1 MRIRLIVDGKVKDAQ
16 LRALEADYRAR
27 IGHFTELVL
36 DEFGHG
42 RAPARKGERRKS
54 GDRPS
59 KLASDRASGLV
70 SGLASDRASGLSSAE
85 RRLTES
91 LRGSTKVCLDAGG
104 REWTSHEFAAWLGRQ
119 AVGGRRE
126 LAFLVGG
133 PEGFSAAF
141 KRQAD
146 LVLALSRMTLTHEW
160 ARVLLLEQI
169 YRGFAI
175 LGGHPYAK

>member
-27 IGHFTELVL
+27 IGHFTELVVE
-36 DEFGHG
+36 EFGRGSAGKGG
-42 RAPARKGERRKS
+42 RARQGRRAPS
-54 GDRPS
+54 GDGSSHR
-59 KLASDRASGLV
+59 ASDS
-70 SGLASDRASGLSSAE
+70 SSDLSSAE
-85 RRLTES
+85 RRLIEGLS
-91 LRGSTKVCLDAGG
+91 GSIKVCLDAGG
-104 REWTSHEFAAWLGRQ
+104 REWTSQEFAAWLGRQ

-133 PEGFSAAF
+133 PDGFSAAF

-146 LVLALSRMTLTHEW
+146 LVLSLSRMTLTHEW